1 MVNLEKEVEVE
12 SMFSHLLLLS
22 SILHTLSQ
30 CQTSKIQTDLS
41 NFRLEMKNIS
51 EDDDV
56 IMKSIEVG

>member
-51 EDDDV
+51 EDYDE
-56 IMKSIEVG
+56 IM